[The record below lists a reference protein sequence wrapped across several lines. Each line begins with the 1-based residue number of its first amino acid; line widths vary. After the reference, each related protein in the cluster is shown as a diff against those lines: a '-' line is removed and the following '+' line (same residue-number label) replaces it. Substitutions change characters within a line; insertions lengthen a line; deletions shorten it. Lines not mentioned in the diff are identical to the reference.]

1 MENEQRSF
9 ADLMEASKESL
20 KATIDVYMIELKR
33 LEEEHITAVRTN
45 DNDLDCIWADR
56 RDAAL
61 RLWHFC
67 EGARAALEHMAP
79 GSSDSAEWRFISK
92 QSIDP
97 LTQHALDCDDEE
109 DDDD

>member
-20 KATIDVYMIELKR
+20 KATIDVYLIELRR
-33 LEEEHITAVRTN
+33 LEGEHINAVRTN
-45 DNDLDCIWADR
+45 DNELDCIWADR

-92 QSIDP
+92 QAIDP
-97 LTQHALDCDDEE
+97 LTQHALDDSHFDEE
-109 DDDD
+109 D